1 MPITSPGVAFMNEKI
16 RKQADQFIN
25 DETQFHLGFLPTEQ
39 SNPLTR
45 SLEDDFRRSPLAG
58 VRTLQRVDREVLAMA
73 QRVLT
78 EAPYARLVDC
88 GEQTI
93 RGGGRIIF
101 SGCGATGRLSILLES
116 MWRDCCAKDA
126 AAAPYANQVES
137 IMTGGDYALV
147 RSAEF
152 FEDYTAFG
160 RRQVQ
165 DAQMSAKDMLVAIT
179 EGGETSSV
187 LGTVDEALARGATVF
202 LLFNNPA
209 ELLAERLER
218 SRRAIQDPRVCVLD
232 LYCGPMALAGSTRMQ
247 ATTAEQLIAGAALES
262 VMHRLLG
269 RPQRDYAADFA
280 ALLNS
285 LERDDNAQAIAD
297 YMAFEADVYRQKGKI
312 TYFANDFM
320 LDIFTDTTERS
331 PTFMLPPFRRRDNK
345 SAPASWAFVKNP
357 LCDTA
362 EAWSRS
368 MHRPLRCLNWS
379 VADYEAMDA
388 ADKIRNNPPALSAND
403 LLQFPIGAEEL
414 DERCEHEADAAVL
427 VILADDAPLRQA
439 YATLRPRFQ
448 RHAVLALT
456 PQHGNLAD
464 DSFVINAADD
474 CGALGL
480 MKHLAIKLVL
490 NTIST
495 GTMALMGRI
504 TGNWMSWVDCTNKK
518 LLDRGARLLVEIAQV
533 EYRQA
538 CETLFAALEALK
550 HFSGE
555 KPSPVQIALQWL
567 KRRTP
572 ANLAEF
578 LRDADDGWRLTIG
591 KGSGTVP
598 AQRYSSA
605 DMLRR
610 TQNINA
616 DGKSATIVW
625 QGHPVLGE
633 AFRATATWTQ
643 CADGRF
649 EGRWACDGYAGDEF
663 FEEVHFP
670 VVRVPFD
677 RSSQILL
684 GTWDMGVLLH
694 DETLPA
700 AGTSRREGFRSMQF
714 NAVLNTAGPCVY
726 VDHRD
731 PDWFNKAGEFAVAA
745 DGWSLTYSGVFL
757 VGIGAEPTA
766 GCAVPYPS
774 SVAYF
779 KGGWYDAA
787 QIYKPWACAQSWW
800 ADRPKENPMRDI
812 AMWAWNR
819 GLIKDVIPTIEKLQ
833 QDAGVP
839 MALDWYWWHNNP
851 YDTDYPNF
859 WPPREGV
866 EAFRAAVKRL
876 RDQGIFSQVY
886 VNGLTW
892 DLDGVDFDQG
902 GSDGVVI
909 KRDGT
914 PMAFA
919 FNKYNQHRLAFMC
932 GEAPAFQDRIS
943 ALLGEL
949 HASGLNGQYL
959 DMIGCTSYSS
969 CYNPAH
975 QHNKGGGNY
984 GIQGYRQL
992 LERLRREYP
1001 GFHLTTETAHE
1012 AYMDLFDGSIICNSS
1027 SSEHLGITRDTLP
1040 LFTAVYHGKY
1050 AFFGNYAHPDGIP
1063 PWDPKWPD
1071 ADRWQNEKPWHKLYP
1086 DQFYI
1091 ELARTVVWGAQ
1102 PMVCHIRPAVQS
1114 DPEFAEIYR
1123 FIIDTARFYYAHRDF
1138 LFDGQML
1145 SPDGFTCDDRSVSFM
1160 ARMIF
1165 TKEAACRIITKE
1177 QPAVLHSCWEAPDGR
1192 KALILANYGGDEQ
1205 AWSFRDLSGRLAPRS
1220 YACVDLP

>member
-1 MPITSPGVAFMNEKI
+1 MDEKI
-16 RKQADQFIN
+16 RRQADQFIN
-25 DETQFHLGFLPTEQ
+25 EESQFHLGFLPTEQ
-39 SNPLTR
+39 SNPLTHG
-45 SLEDDFRRSPLAG
+45 LEDDFRRSPLAG

-73 QRVLT
+73 QRVLAA
-78 EAPYARLVDC
+78 APYARLVDC
-88 GEQTI
+88 GERTI
-93 RGGGRIIF
+93 RSGGRIIF
-101 SGCGATGRLSILLES
+101 SGCGATGRLSILLEG
-116 MWRDCCAKDA
+116 MWRDCCAKDGA
-126 AAAPYANQVES
+126 ATPYADQVES

-147 RSAEF
+147 RSVEF
-152 FEDYTAFG
+152 FEDYAAFG

-165 DAQMSAKDMLVAIT
+165 DAGMSSKDMLVAIT

-187 LGTVDEALARGATVF
+187 LGTVDEALARGAAVF

-218 SRRAIQDPRVCVLD
+218 SRRAIRDPRVCVLD
-232 LYCGPMALAGSTRMQ
+232 LSCGPMALAGSTRMQ

-280 ALLNS
+280 ALLSS
-285 LERDDNAQAIAD
+285 LERNDNAQAIAD
-297 YMAFEADVYRQKGKI
+297 YMAFEADVYRQKGKV

-357 LCDTA
+357 LGDTA
-362 EAWSRS
+362 DAWSRS

-379 VADYEAMDA
+379 VADYDAMGT
-388 ADKIRNNPPALSAND
+388 ADKIRSNPPALSAAD

-414 DERCEHEADAAVL
+414 DERCDQAADAAVM
-427 VILADDAPLRQA
+427 VILSDDAPLRQA
-439 YATLRPRFQ
+439 YAALRPRFQ

-456 PQHGNLAD
+456 PQRDLPDAV
-464 DSFVINAADD
+464 VINAADAS
-474 CGALGL
+474 GALGL
-480 MKHLAIKLVL
+480 MKHLALKLVL
-490 NTIST
+490 NTVST
-495 GTMALMGRI
+495 GTMALLGRI

-518 LLDRGARLLVEIAQV
+518 LLDRGTRLLVEIAQV
-533 EYRQA
+533 DYRQA
-538 CETLFAALEALK
+538 CETLFAALDALK

-567 KRRTP
+567 RRQTP
-572 ANLAEF
+572 ATLADF
-578 LRDADDGWRLTIG
+578 LRDADEGWRVVIG
-591 KGSGTVP
+591 KAGGAAP
-598 AQRYSSA
+598 QRYNST

-610 TQNINA
+610 RQDICA

-625 QGHPVLGE
+625 EGHPVLGE
-633 AFRATATWTQ
+633 TFRATATWTQ

-649 EGRWACDGYAGDEF
+649 EGRWECDGYTGDEF

-670 VVRVPFD
+670 IIRAPFD
-677 RSSQILL
+677 RSSRILL
-684 GTWDMGVLLH
+684 GSWDMGVLLH
-694 DETLPA
+694 DATLPGPGA
-700 AGTSRREGFRSMQF
+700 TRHDAVRSMQF
-714 NAVLNTAGPCVY
+714 NALLNTAGPSVY

-731 PDWFNKAGEFAVAA
+731 PDWYSKASEFTVAA
-745 DGWSLTYSGVFL
+745 DSWSATYRGIFM
-757 VGIGAEPTA
+757 VGAGAAPTA

-779 KGGWYDAA
+779 AGDWYDAA

-800 ADRPKENPMRDI
+800 ASRPTANPMRDI
-812 AMWAWNR
+812 AMWVWNR
-819 GLIKDVIPTIEKLQ
+819 GLIEDVVPTVEKLQ

-839 MALDWYWWHNNP
+839 VALDWYWWHNNA

-866 EAFRAAVKRL
+866 GPFRAAVKRL
-876 RDQGIFSQVY
+876 RDQGIYSQVY
-886 VNGLTW
+886 VNGVCW
-892 DLDGVDFDQG
+892 DLDGVDFEEG
-902 GSDGVVI
+902 GRDGVII

-914 PMAFA
+914 PQAVA

-932 GEAPAFQDRIS
+932 GEAPAFHDRIS

-949 HASGLNGQYL
+949 KASGLNGQYL
-959 DMIGCTSYSS
+959 DMIGCAYHIP

-975 QHNKGGGNY
+975 KHSKGGGNY
-984 GIQGYRQL
+984 VVQGFRGL
-992 LERLRREYP
+992 LERLHRELPDYP
-1001 GFHLTTETAHE
+1001 LTTETAHE
-1012 AYMDLFDGSIICNSS
+1012 AYMDLFEGAIICNST
-1027 SSEHLGITRDTLP
+1027 SSEHLGITPDTLP
-1040 LFTAVYHGKY
+1040 LFTAVYHGKF

-1071 ADRWQNEKPWHKLYP
+1071 ADRWQHEQPWHKLYP
-1086 DQFYI
+1086 DQFAI

-1102 PMVCHIRPAVQS
+1102 PMICHIRPAVQK
-1114 DPEFAEIYR
+1114 DPEFADIYR
-1123 FIIDTARFYYAHRDF
+1123 FILDTARFYHAQRAF

-1145 SPDGFTCDDRSVSFM
+1145 SPDGFACDSRSVSFM

-1165 TKEAACRIITKE
+1165 TKEAQCRIVTKE
-1177 QPAVLHSCWEAPDGR
+1177 QPAVLHSCWQAPDGR
-1192 KALILANYGGDEQ
+1192 KALILANYGSDEQ
-1205 AWSFRDLSGRLAPRS
+1205 PWTFRGLNGRLAPRC